1 MKTYSDNK
9 PEVFEPIGDGGFRYN
24 YNIKEIEVDRFDIID
39 NENETNIKQ
48 IQWEY
53 DNVIIYLPI
62 DKDKITKAVIANT
75 WDIDYENKLIND
87 YNEISL
93 GNLTEEEID
102 KRTNNYITFLQE
114 RKRLKEMIDNDWE
127 IIKDIIKS

>member
-1 MKTYSDNK
+1 MKNNSTIK
-9 PEVFEPIGDGGFRYN
+9 PIILENIGNGSYRYN
-24 YNIKEIEVDRFDIID
+24 YNIKEIEFEDIVFVDDV
-39 NENETNIKQ
+39 ETIEKQ
-48 IQWEY
+48 IRWEY
-53 DNVIIYLPI
+53 DSVIIYLPI
-62 DKDKITKAVIANT
+62 DKDKITRAVITNT
-75 WDIDYENKLIND
+75 WNSDYENKLIND

>member
-9 PEVFEPIGDGGFRYN
+9 PEIFEPIGGGGLRYN

-39 NENETNIKQ
+39 NKNETNIKQ
-48 IQWEY
+48 TQWEY
-53 DNVIIYLPI
+53 DSVIIYLPI
-62 DKDKITKAVIANT
+62 DKDKITKAVISNT
-75 WDIDYENKLIND
+75 WNINYENKLIND

-93 GNLTEEEID
+93 GNITEEEID

>member
-9 PEVFEPIGDGGFRYN
+9 PEIFEPIGDGGFRYN
-24 YNIKEIEVDRFDIID
+24 YNIKEIEVDRFYIID

-48 IQWEY
+48 TQWEY

-62 DKDKITKAVIANT
+62 NKDKITKIVIANT
-75 WDIDYENKLIND
+75 WDINYENKLIND

-93 GNLTEEEID
+93 GNITEEEID
-102 KRTNNYITFLQE
+102 KRTNKYITFLQE

>member
-9 PEVFEPIGDGGFRYN
+9 PKVFESIGNGAFRYN

-39 NENETNIKQ
+39 KSIAKQ
-48 IQWEY
+48 TQWEY
-53 DNVIIYLPI
+53 NNVIIYLPI
-62 DKDKITKAVIANT
+62 DKNKITKAVIVNT
-75 WDIDYENKLIND
+75 WNINYENKLIND

-93 GNLTEEEID
+93 GNLTEEEIN

-114 RKRLKEMIDNDWE
+114 RKQLKEMIDNDWE

>member
-1 MKTYSDNK
+1 MKNNSRIK
-9 PEVFEPIGDGGFRYN
+9 PIILENIGNGNYRYN
-24 YNIKEIEVDRFDIID
+24 YNIKEIEFEDIVFVNDI
-39 NENETNIKQ
+39 ETIEKQ

-53 DNVIIYLPI
+53 DSVIIYLPI

-75 WDIDYENKLIND
+75 WNINYENKLIND

-93 GNLTEEEID
+93 GNLTEEEIN
-102 KRTNNYITFLQE
+102 KRTDNYITFLQE
-114 RKRLKEMIDNDWE
+114 RKRLKEMIDNDWK

>member
-9 PEVFEPIGDGGFRYN
+9 PEVFEHIGDGGYRYN
-24 YNIKEIEVDRFDIID
+24 YNIKEIEVDTLDIID
-39 NENETNIKQ
+39 NENKTNIKQ
-48 IQWEY
+48 TQWEY

-62 DKDKITKAVIANT
+62 DKDKITKTVISNT
-75 WDIDYENKLIND
+75 WNIDYENKLIND

>member
-9 PEVFEPIGDGGFRYN
+9 PKVFEPVGNGDFRYN
-24 YNIKEIEVDRFDIID
+24 YNIKKIEVDRFDIID

-48 IQWEY
+48 TQWEY

-62 DKDKITKAVIANT
+62 DKDKITKIVIANT
-75 WDIDYENKLIND
+75 WNIDYENKLIND

-102 KRTNNYITFLQE
+102 KRTNKYIAFLQE

-127 IIKDIIKS
+127 TIKDIIKS

>member
-9 PEVFEPIGDGGFRYN
+9 PEIFESIGDGGYRYN
-24 YNIKEIEVDRFDIID
+24 YNIKEIEVDRFNIID

-48 IQWEY
+48 TQWEY

-75 WDIDYENKLIND
+75 WNINYENKLIND

-102 KRTNNYITFLQE
+102 KRTNKYITFLQE

>member
-1 MKTYSDNK
+1 MKTYSYNK
-9 PEVFEPIGDGGFRYN
+9 AEIFEPIGDGGFRYN
-24 YNIKEIEVDRFDIID
+24 YNIREIEVDRFDIIY
-39 NENETNIKQ
+39 NENKTNIKQ
-48 IQWEY
+48 TQWEY

-62 DKDKITKAVIANT
+62 DKNKIIRAVITNT
-75 WDIDYENKLIND
+75 WDINYENKLIND

-93 GNLTEEEID
+93 GNLTEEEIN

-114 RKRLKEMIDNDWE
+114 RNRLKEMIDNDWE

>member
-9 PEVFEPIGDGGFRYN
+9 PEIFESIGDGGYRYN
-24 YNIKEIEVDRFDIID
+24 YNIKEIEVDRFNIID

-48 IQWEY
+48 TQWEY

-75 WDIDYENKLIND
+75 WNINYENKLIND

-102 KRTNNYITFLQE
+102 KRTNKYITFLQE
-114 RKRLKEMIDNDWE
+114 RKRLKEMIDKDWK

>member
-9 PEVFEPIGDGGFRYN
+9 PNIFESIGNGGFRYN
-24 YNIKEIEVDRFDIID
+24 YNIKEIEVDKFDIID
-39 NENETNIKQ
+39 NKNEINIKQ

-87 YNEISL
+87 YNEINL
-93 GNLTEEEID
+93 GGFTCYSVHSGLTF
-102 KRTNNYITFLQE
+102 TITSNPLNFYTTIGS
-114 RKRLKEMIDNDWE
+114 RLCFIPQQNKN
-127 IIKDIIKS
+127 

>member
-9 PEVFEPIGDGGFRYN
+9 PKVFEPIGNGSFRYN
-24 YNIKEIEVDRFDIID
+24 YNIKEIEVDRLDIID
-39 NENETNIKQ
+39 NNSIVKQ
-48 IQWEY
+48 TQWEY

-62 DKDKITKAVIANT
+62 DIDKITKAVIVNT
-75 WDIDYENKLIND
+75 WDINYENKLIND

-93 GNLTEEEID
+93 GNFTKEEID

>member
-9 PEVFEPIGDGGFRYN
+9 PKVFKPIGDGGYRYN
-24 YNIKEIEVDRFDIID
+24 YNIKEIEVNRLDIID
-39 NENETNIKQ
+39 NNSIIKQ
-48 IQWEY
+48 TQWEY
-53 DNVIIYLPI
+53 DSVIIYFPI
-62 DKDKITKAVIANT
+62 DKDKITKVVIANT
-75 WDIDYENKLIND
+75 WNIDYENKLIND

-102 KRTNNYITFLQE
+102 KRTNKYIAFLQE

-127 IIKDIIKS
+127 TIKDIVKS

>member
-1 MKTYSDNK
+1 MKTYSNNK
-9 PEVFEPIGDGGFRYN
+9 PKVFEAIGDGGFRYN
-24 YNIKEIEVDRFDIID
+24 YNIKEVEVDRLDITDTKSIL
-39 NENETNIKQ
+39 KQ
-48 IQWEY
+48 TQWEY

-75 WDIDYENKLIND
+75 WDINYENKLIND

-114 RKRLKEMIDNDWE
+114 RKQLKEMIDNDWE

>member
-9 PEVFEPIGDGGFRYN
+9 PKVFEPIGYGSFRYN

-39 NENETNIKQ
+39 NENKTNIKQ
-48 IQWEY
+48 TQWEY

-62 DKDKITKAVIANT
+62 DKNKITKAVITNT
-75 WDIDYENKLIND
+75 WDSDYENKLIND

-93 GNLTEEEID
+93 GNLTEEEIN

>member
-9 PEVFEPIGDGGFRYN
+9 PKVFKSIENGSYRYN

-39 NENETNIKQ
+39 NKNKTNIKQ
-48 IQWEY
+48 TQWEY

>member
-9 PEVFEPIGDGGFRYN
+9 PEIFEPIGDGGYIYN
-24 YNIKEIEVDRFDIID
+24 YNIREIEVDRVDIID
-39 NENETNIKQ
+39 FKNETNIKQ
-48 IQWEY
+48 TQWEY
-53 DNVIIYLPI
+53 DNVIIYSPI
-62 DKDKITKAVIANT
+62 DKDKITKSVITNT
-75 WDIDYENKLIND
+75 WNINYENKLIND

-127 IIKDIIKS
+127 TIKDIIKS

>member
-9 PEVFEPIGDGGFRYN
+9 PKVFESIGNGAFRYN

-39 NENETNIKQ
+39 KSIVKQ
-48 IQWEY
+48 TQWEY
-53 DNVIIYLPI
+53 NNVIIYLPI
-62 DKDKITKAVIANT
+62 DKNKITKAVIVNT
-75 WDIDYENKLIND
+75 WNIDYENKLIND

-93 GNLTEEEID
+93 RNLTEEEID

>member
-1 MKTYSDNK
+1 MKTHSDNK
-9 PEVFEPIGDGGFRYN
+9 PKIFEHIGDGGYRYN

-39 NENETNIKQ
+39 NKSITKQ
-48 IQWEY
+48 TQWEY

-62 DKDKITKAVIANT
+62 DKNKITKAVIANSY
-75 WDIDYENKLIND
+75 DINHENKLIND

-93 GNLTEEEID
+93 GNFTEEEID
-102 KRTNNYITFLQE
+102 KRTNKYIAFLQE

-127 IIKDIIKS
+127 TIKDIIKS

>member
-1 MKTYSDNK
+1 MKTYSDDK
-9 PEVFEPIGDGGFRYN
+9 PKVFEPIGDGSFRYN
-24 YNIKEIEVDRFDIID
+24 YNIKEIKVDRFDIIGEED
-39 NENETNIKQ
+39 ETNIKQ

-53 DNVIIYLPI
+53 DNIIVYLPI

-75 WDIDYENKLIND
+75 WNINYENKLIND

-93 GNLTEEEID
+93 GNLTKEEID

>member
-1 MKTYSDNK
+1 MKTYSNNK
-9 PEVFEPIGDGGFRYN
+9 PEVFEPIGDGGYRYN
-24 YNIKEIEVDRFDIID
+24 YNIKEIEVERFDIID
-39 NENETNIKQ
+39 NKSIVKQ
-48 IQWEY
+48 TQWEC

-62 DKDKITKAVIANT
+62 DKNKITKAVIANT
-75 WDIDYENKLIND
+75 WDINYENKLIND

>member
-9 PEVFEPIGDGGFRYN
+9 PEIFESIGDGGYRYN
-24 YNIKEIEVDRFDIID
+24 YNIYNIKEIEVDRFDIID
-39 NENETNIKQ
+39 KSIAKQ
-48 IQWEY
+48 TQWEY
-53 DNVIIYLPI
+53 NNVIIYLPI
-62 DKDKITKAVIANT
+62 DKNKITKAVIVNT
-75 WDIDYENKLIND
+75 WNINYENKLIND

-93 GNLTEEEID
+93 GNLTEEEIN

-114 RKRLKEMIDNDWE
+114 RKQLKEMIDNDWE

>member
-9 PEVFEPIGDGGFRYN
+9 PKVFEPVGDGGFRYN
-24 YNIKEIEVDRFDIID
+24 YNIKEVEVDRLDIID
-39 NENETNIKQ
+39 NKSIVKQ
-48 IQWEY
+48 TQWEY

-62 DKDKITKAVIANT
+62 DKNKIVKAVIANT
-75 WDIDYENKLIND
+75 WNINYENKLIND
-87 YNEISL
+87 YNEINL
-93 GNLTEEEID
+93 GNLTEEEIN

>member
-1 MKTYSDNK
+1 MK
-9 PEVFEPIGDGGFRYN
+9 PEVFESIGDGRFRYN

-48 IQWEY
+48 TQWEY

-62 DKDKITKAVIANT
+62 DKNKITKAVITNT
-75 WDIDYENKLIND
+75 WDINYENKLIND

-93 GNLTEEEID
+93 GNLTKEEID

-114 RKRLKEMIDNDWE
+114 RKQLKEMIDNDWG

>member
-9 PEVFEPIGDGGFRYN
+9 PKVFEAIGDGGFRYN
-24 YNIKEIEVDRFDIID
+24 YKIREIEVDRFDIID

-48 IQWEY
+48 TQWEY
-53 DNVIIYLPI
+53 DNIIIYLPI
-62 DKDKITKAVIANT
+62 DKNKITKAIIANT
-75 WDIDYENKLIND
+75 WDINYENKLIND
-87 YNEISL
+87 YNEINL
-93 GNLTEEEID
+93 GNLIKEEID

-114 RKRLKEMIDNDWE
+114 RKRLKEMINNDWE